1 MKREREQ
8 VTSRSAPICGCFLR
22 NALEDATGRYADDV
36 IP

>member
-8 VTSRSAPICGCFLR
+8 ITSRSAPSCGCFLR
-22 NALEDATGRYADDV
+22 SALEDATGRYADDV